1 MKDKEK
7 RRRCPNGSRFKN
19 ETGQC
24 EDKKEAAITKFC
36 KLASELKKA
45 LETNQINKKNIQKTR
60 KIFRF

>member
-7 RRRCPNGSRFKN
+7 RRRCPNGSRFNN

-45 LETNQINKKNIQKTR
+45 LETNQINKKKYSKNK
-60 KIFRF
+60 KKF